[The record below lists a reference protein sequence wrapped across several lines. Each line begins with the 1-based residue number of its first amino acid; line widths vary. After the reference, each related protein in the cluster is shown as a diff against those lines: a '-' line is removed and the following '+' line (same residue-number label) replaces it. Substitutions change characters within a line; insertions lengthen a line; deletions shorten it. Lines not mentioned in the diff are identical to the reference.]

1 MELLRASPR
10 PNLDLRRA
18 EFIIIPTSRRV
29 NSIRVNFDYFFPP
42 FSYFNYPDSPFLVL
56 ENCLAPRLFT
66 ERKTEPILGF
76 VSRRLS
82 LYRASYRFF
91 FFLSFFLSF
100 KCEFLMEMLINS
112 SGRGGEERLQ
122 RVFDVSGVRKSVR
135 KTQRCELKGNTG

>member
-91 FFLSFFLSF
+91 FFFLSFFPSNA
-100 KCEFLMEMLINS
+100 NS
-112 SGRGGEERLQ
+112 
-122 RVFDVSGVRKSVR
+122 
-135 KTQRCELKGNTG
+135 